1 MSETI
6 EPPPPETPGNT
17 PPPAPIA
24 PRTAEPAKP
33 QGLATAALVLAL
45 ISLVGWLLPIVGIPL
60 SIIGLVL
67 AGCSFSIG
75 KAKAALTICIITL
88 LAGGINAFIGA
99 KMGYDRA
106 ECNAGYSYYCNQN

>member
-6 EPPPPETPGNT
+6 EPPPLATPSNP
-17 PPPAPIA
+17 PPPAPVT
-24 PRTAEPAKP
+24 PRDAEPAKS

-45 ISLVGWLLPIVGIPL
+45 ISLLGWLLPIVGIPL

-67 AGCSFSIG
+67 AGCSFSNG

-88 LAGGINAFIGA
+88 LAGGINSFIGA
-99 KMGYDRA
+99 KMGYDHA
-106 ECNAGYSYYCNQN
+106 ECNAGYTYYCDQN